1 MRNKLFV
8 LIAILLLAPVL
19 AACGST
25 ALAQTPAPASPAPRT
40 ISVTG
45 KGEVPL
51 TPDIARI
58 SIGVRTEGVDVAEAM
73 ASNNAQAQEVVDA
86 LKELG
91 VAERDIQTSNF
102 SIYPQQQYDEQGQV
116 IDTTFVVENT
126 VYITVRELENLGDL
140 LDAAVGRGA
149 NSIYGIQFD
158 VEEKDDAISEA
169 RQAAVENAS
178 AQAEELA
185 AAAGVSLGQI
195 QSISAASSFPGP
207 IFDGR
212 GAAVEQPA
220 ADVPISP
227 GQLIVTAEVSV
238 VYEIQ

>member
-1 MRNKLFV
+1 MRNKLFT
-8 LIAILLLAPVL
+8 LMAIVLLAPVL
-19 AACGST
+19 AACGSR
-25 ALAQTPAPASPAPRT
+25 ALAQTPTPASPAPRT

-45 KGEVPL
+45 TGEVPL

-58 SIGVRTEGVDVAEAM
+58 SIGVRTQGADVAEAM
-73 ASNNAQAQEVVDA
+73 ASNNAQAQEVVEA

-102 SIYPQQQYDEQGQV
+102 SIYPQQQYDERGQV
-116 IDTTFVVENT
+116 VETTFVVENT
-126 VYITVRELENLGDL
+126 VYVTVRELEDLGDL

-158 VEEKDDAISEA
+158 VEEKDGAISEA
-169 RQAAVENAS
+169 RQAAVENAH
-178 AQAEELA
+178 AQAQELA
-185 AAAGVSLGQI
+185 SAAGVRLGQI
-195 QSISAASSFPGP
+195 QSISTISTYPGP

-212 GAAVEQPA
+212 GVAAEQA
-220 ADVPISP
+220 AAGVPISP
-227 GQLIVTAEVSV
+227 GQLIITAEVSV